1 MHLKRRR
8 IKFLVILVVLAFSVL
23 DHVGAFAKRTDDRS
37 RYNGI
42 TAIIV
47 NAIDG
52 DTLDI
57 GIPGS
62 ASDHIRIRLLGID
75 CPEIAHA
82 PGASDAHFGRE
93 AADFVQE
100 HMIDR
105 TVRIA
110 LDPMRDPRDKYGRLL
125 AYVYLEDSVEML
137 NESLLEEGLAYADPR
152 FPHVF
157 RHRFTELERRARRAK
172 TGLWQNLNPQMMP
185 SWRQSHEAADKQ

>member
-1 MHLKRRR
+1 MHLKRSR
-8 IKFLVILVVLAFSVL
+8 IKFLVILVVLVLSAL

-42 TAIIV
+42 TAIVV

-52 DTLDI
+52 DTLGIDI
-57 GIPGS
+57 P
-62 ASDHIRIRLLGID
+62 DHPADRTRIRLLGID

-82 PGASDAHFGRE
+82 PGESDAHFGRE

-100 HMIDR
+100 HMIDQK
-105 TVRIA
+105 VRIA
-110 LDPMRDPRDKYGRLL
+110 LDPTRNPRDKFGRLL

-137 NESLLEEGLAYADPR
+137 NETLLVEGLAYADPR

-172 TGLWQNLNPQMMP
+172 VGLWQDLNPQMMP
-185 SWRQSHEAADKQ
+185 PWR